1 MSNLQQAEICLLAW
15 GAWNRGNSSLGISG
29 TSIIGRC
36 IEEGAGASHSTLSTE
51 AHMSRVVELTERCV
65 LEMEKPL
72 QRVCK
77 YRYIGEEL
85 DEQAAKKLNLS
96 VDIYQTRINQAV
108 HFLADYLIEN
118 NY

>member
-1 MSNLQQAEICLLAW
+1 MSNLQQAEIFLIAW
-15 GAWNRGNSSLGISG
+15 GAWNRGNSSLDISG
-29 TSIIGRC
+29 MSIIGRC
-36 IEEGAGASHSTLSTE
+36 IDEGAGASHSTVSTE

-72 QRVCK
+72 QRVVK
-77 YRYIGEEL
+77 RRYIGQEFDEMAARKMHLTL
-85 DEQAAKKLNLS
+85 D
-96 VDIYQTRINQAV
+96 VYQTRINQAV